1 MAVARVKTSNRRAAR
16 TKSHDE
22 THSGL
27 RTERLGARATEKQK
41 ELIQRAAEL
50 SGRTVTDF
58 MLGSALD
65 KAVDVVRSFEVIEL
79 SERDAKA
86 FYEALENPPRMHE
99 KIYEAMRWNRENVE
113 MR

>member
-1 MAVARVKTSNRRAAR
+1 MAVARVEKRSRRAVKAE
-16 TKSHDE
+16 KDNE
-22 THSGL
+22 TRSGL

-58 MLGSALD
+58 MLSSALD
-65 KAVDVVRSFEVIEL
+65 KAVDVIRGFEVIEL
-79 SERDAKA
+79 SERDARA